1 MSYTHSQNTHRAF
14 NTFSCDPEPLTK
26 TYLSTVL
33 AQDHFFSD
41 FLSLHLTIK
50 THKVSMMM
58 LMGVGSWICSS
69 APAADL
75 MTRWSSTLTEWRV
88 AFEKEL
94 TQAHFAASA

>member
-1 MSYTHSQNTHRAF
+1 M
-14 NTFSCDPEPLTK
+14 
-26 TYLSTVL
+26 LSTVL

-69 APAADL
+69 ALAADL
-75 MTRWSSTLTEWRV
+75 MTCWSSTLTEWRV
-88 AFEKEL
+88 ASWVQL
-94 TQAHFAASA
+94 TEAHFSANVGEFRIDHV